1 MRVNNLFSRNFF
13 VRNYNKA
20 KSLAGNRF
28 TPELHVELP
37 ISNIFDYLVRHQR
50 SYIELRKLYGNIFKK
65 SQCLTSNIEN
75 NQYAYVKDFYLNSK
89 DLNDVLNNIREYNT
103 NSIDWSKIHLLS
115 KKVIDISYGLIN
127 AVNES
132 PSSYIKTREHDS
144 RSTTDRTNYVIHD
157 FHEYIKNIRK
167 IHDLSQDTEAQIFN
181 SPYLL
186 LTGDAGI
193 GKTHLLCDLA
203 GRLINESEEKIS
215 PCVICFGEQ
224 FNNSENFW
232 ETLFKFLEITTTK
245 NAFLSELD
253 TLAEQNNQRALIIID
268 ALNEN
273 VLSSPDYWK
282 VNLLQILED
291 VKQYPNIALV
301 VSIRSG
307 FENMVLHTEIISSFS
322 IAQHDGFASQEW
334 EALTKFFLQKNL
346 PLPEVPLLTHEFS
359 NPLFL
364 KLFCQAFDNPSR
376 KKKGQEFFKGHIG
389 ATTIFENYVD
399 TVAYVLEDRFNIS
412 HLKNKNIWDT
422 VIENIAKE
430 MSLKYRDRIPLD
442 KLIEIVKN
450 NHPSVDHAKLIES
463 LEQAML
469 ISKIPNYSSNES
481 NLNFEIRFPFQKFS
495 DFLISRYIFKKLH
508 SEIKGRITFD
518 VAKEYFCKTDGIF
531 DVILTKNYNL
541 GLIEALSI
549 ALPEHTR
556 GDIELIGLF
565 DVYAQH
571 SGFKNHFLEAFI
583 QSIIWRSTS
592 GFNDDLSKIISTIN
606 NYIVNDDGLHT
617 KFIDALLA
625 VSSVSDHP
633 FNAEFLHSHLN
644 QYSMA
649 ERDAWWS
656 TFLHYTYNENKSVD
670 RLLKWGISNSTKS
683 LINDSTLLLTGIAL
697 AWFLTSSNRFIRDKA
712 TKCLVNIF
720 NNRLITLKDLL
731 VRFENIND
739 IYVLERIYAAT
750 YGCIMLSNHSSGKI
764 DDIRNLVDYI
774 CDHFYVKNNLPVH
787 LLLRDYI
794 RGIIELSVKKFNLD
808 INTKFTTPPY
818 SSMLDLNVPSAET
831 IKKQYYDDKNSGYTQ
846 ILSSVMYSLG
856 FLADFGNY
864 IVNSNLRYWSSS
876 KIQEKEI
883 NRESIFAIFINN
895 LDKNQRQLWDD
906 FINHINNSRARDSEI
921 LYNLLSSNE
930 VKVENINDS
939 FENKVN
945 EKNTKLINFKNALL
959 LEQQIYFSSEVEPYL
974 NYNYEVKQPQNKF
987 NTGLAQRWIFTR
999 VLDLGFDPKIHGSFD
1014 KVVSRNSN
1022 RREHKAERIGKKYQ
1036 WIALHEF
1043 LAFVSDNYRQ
1053 IIEPWDDD
1061 NKIYQGPWDPF
1072 VRDIDPSFLLQRD
1085 NTLGCKISLRN
1096 WYKDVSYY
1104 DTWGGERAHP
1114 SDWVT
1119 KLDDTPRFIDL
1130 VDIRDDEENEW
1141 VLLDGH
1147 FKWDDHK
1154 DPAFEKYDIGYR
1166 SLWIMIT
1173 SLIVKKSEYK
1183 LIIDDLKQRDLY
1195 NIDINF
1201 VNSVYEIFLGEYYNS
1216 SAFKC
1221 KYGEDLWQGFSISGN
1236 KTIDVLPTFQHYLN
1250 EFTLDCS
1257 VDDVSSVKIK
1267 LLCKEIVDDL
1277 SLRHTNLDGKFYDVD
1292 GALVGVYQPIF
1303 EESQFETL
1311 LIKKETLTKFL
1322 ERHDYSILWIS
1333 KLEKNVVE
1341 RMSLSTCCDF
1351 GGLLFYNEQNN
1362 LDMHIVKSNSHSFI
1376 K

>member
-1 MRVNNLFSRNFF
+1 MDTLFNRQFF
-13 VRNYNKA
+13 VKNYNNA

-28 TPELHVELP
+28 SPELHVELP

-50 SYIELRKLYGNIFKK
+50 CYIELRKLYGTIYKK
-65 SQCLTSNIEN
+65 SQYLTSKIEN
-75 NQYAYVKDFYLNSK
+75 NLDNNIKNLCLNSK
-89 DLNDVLNNIREYNT
+89 DLTEILDNISRYSI
-103 NSIDWSKIHLLS
+103 NSIDWDKINQLS
-115 KKVIDISYGLIN
+115 KKVIDISYDLIN
-127 AVNES
+127 TIKEF
-132 PSSYIKTREHDS
+132 PSLYIKTREHDS
-144 RSTTDRTNYVIHD
+144 RSIIDITNHVIHD
-157 FHEYIKNIRK
+157 FYEYIKTLRI

-181 SPYLL
+181 RPFML

-203 GRLINESEEKIS
+203 GRLINENEDKIT
-215 PCVICFGEQ
+215 PCIICFGEQ
-224 FNNSENFW
+224 FNDAESFW

-245 NAFLSELD
+245 NAFLSELN

-282 VNLLQILED
+282 TNLLQILED
-291 VKQYPNIALV
+291 VKQYSNIALI

-307 FENMVLHTEIISSFS
+307 FEKIVLDNEITSSFS
-322 IAQHDGFASQEW
+322 IVQHDGFASHEW
-334 EALTKFFLQKNL
+334 EALTKFFSEKGL
-346 PLPEVPLLTHEFS
+346 PLPEVPLLTNEFS

-376 KKKGQEFFKGHIG
+376 EKKGVELFKGHIG
-389 ATTIFENYVD
+389 ATYIFENYVD
-399 TVAYVLEDRFNIS
+399 NVAKMLETRFNIS
-412 HLKNKNIWDT
+412 HKRNKNIWDT
-422 VIENIAKE
+422 IIEHIAKE
-430 MSLKYRDRIPLD
+430 MSLSYCDRIPLD
-442 KLIEIVKN
+442 KLIEIVEN
-450 NHPSVDHAKLIES
+450 SHPSVDSADLIES
-463 LEQAML
+463 LEKAML

-606 NYIVNDDGLHT
+606 NYIVNNNGLHT

-683 LINDSTLLLTGIAL
+683 LINDSTLLLTGITL

-731 VRFENIND
+731 VRFENVND

-794 RGIIELSVKKFNLD
+794 RGIIELSVKNL
-808 INTKFTTPPY
+808 I
-818 SSMLDLNVPSAET
+818 
-831 IKKQYYDDKNSGYTQ
+831 
-846 ILSSVMYSLG
+846 
-856 FLADFGNY
+856 
-864 IVNSNLRYWSSS
+864 
-876 KIQEKEI
+876 
-883 NRESIFAIFINN
+883 
-895 LDKNQRQLWDD
+895 
-906 FINHINNSRARDSEI
+906 
-921 LYNLLSSNE
+921 
-930 VKVENINDS
+930 
-939 FENKVN
+939 
-945 EKNTKLINFKNALL
+945 
-959 LEQQIYFSSEVEPYL
+959 
-974 NYNYEVKQPQNKF
+974 
-987 NTGLAQRWIFTR
+987 
-999 VLDLGFDPKIHGSFD
+999 
-1014 KVVSRNSN
+1014 
-1022 RREHKAERIGKKYQ
+1022 
-1036 WIALHEF
+1036 
-1043 LAFVSDNYRQ
+1043 
-1053 IIEPWDDD
+1053 
-1061 NKIYQGPWDPF
+1061 
-1072 VRDIDPSFLLQRD
+1072 
-1085 NTLGCKISLRN
+1085 
-1096 WYKDVSYY
+1096 
-1104 DTWGGERAHP
+1104 
-1114 SDWVT
+1114 
-1119 KLDDTPRFIDL
+1119 
-1130 VDIRDDEENEW
+1130 
-1141 VLLDGH
+1141 
-1147 FKWDDHK
+1147 
-1154 DPAFEKYDIGYR
+1154 
-1166 SLWIMIT
+1166 
-1173 SLIVKKSEYK
+1173 
-1183 LIIDDLKQRDLY
+1183 
-1195 NIDINF
+1195 
-1201 VNSVYEIFLGEYYNS
+1201 
-1216 SAFKC
+1216 
-1221 KYGEDLWQGFSISGN
+1221 
-1236 KTIDVLPTFQHYLN
+1236 
-1250 EFTLDCS
+1250 
-1257 VDDVSSVKIK
+1257 
-1267 LLCKEIVDDL
+1267 
-1277 SLRHTNLDGKFYDVD
+1277 
-1292 GALVGVYQPIF
+1292 
-1303 EESQFETL
+1303 
-1311 LIKKETLTKFL
+1311 
-1322 ERHDYSILWIS
+1322 
-1333 KLEKNVVE
+1333 
-1341 RMSLSTCCDF
+1341 
-1351 GGLLFYNEQNN
+1351 
-1362 LDMHIVKSNSHSFI
+1362 
-1376 K
+1376 

>member
-1 MRVNNLFSRNFF
+1 LRVNNLFSRNFF

-50 SYIELRKLYGNIFKK
+50 CYTALRKIYGIIHKK
-65 SQCLTSNIEN
+65 SQYLTSNVVN
-75 NQYAYVKDFYLNSK
+75 DQDSSLKNFYTNSK
-89 DLNDVLNNIREYNT
+89 TLNDVLNHIREYNT
-103 NSIDWSKIHLLS
+103 NSIDWIKINELS
-115 KKVIDISYGLIN
+115 ENLIDISYGLIN
-127 AVNES
+127 AVNGS

-203 GRLINESEEKIS
+203 GRLINENEDKIT
-215 PCVICFGEQ
+215 PCIICFGEQ
-224 FNNSENFW
+224 FNDAENFW
-232 ETLFKFLEITTTK
+232 ETLFKFLEVTTTK
-245 NAFLSELD
+245 NAFLSELN

-273 VLSSPDYWK
+273 VLSSPNYWK
-282 VNLLQILED
+282 TNLLQILED
-291 VKQYPNIALV
+291 VKQYPNIALI

-307 FENMVLHTEIISSFS
+307 FEKIVLDNEITSSFS
-322 IAQHDGFASQEW
+322 IVQHDGFASQEW

-376 KKKGQEFFKGHIG
+376 TKKGQEFFKGHIG

-430 MSLKYRDRIPLD
+430 MSLNYSDRIPLD

-508 SEIKGRITFD
+508 SEIEGRITFD
-518 VAKEYFCKTDGIF
+518 VAKEYFCITDGIF
-531 DVILTKNYNL
+531 DVILKKNYNL

-571 SGFKNHFLEAFI
+571 SGFKSHFLEAFI

-592 GFNDDLSKIISTIN
+592 GFNDDLPKIISTIN

-683 LINDSTLLLTGIAL
+683 LINDSTLLLTGITL
-697 AWFLTSSNRFIRDKA
+697 VWFLTSSNRFIRDKA

-720 NNRLITLKDLL
+720 TSRLIILKDLL
-731 VRFENIND
+731 VKFENVND
-739 IYVLERIYAAT
+739 IYVLERIYAAA
-750 YGCIMLSNHSSGKI
+750 YGCIMLSNQSSCKI
-764 DDIRNLVDYI
+764 DDVRNLVDYI
-774 CDHFYVKNNLPVH
+774 CDYFYVKNNLPVH

-794 RGIIELSVKKFNLD
+794 RGIVELSVKKFNLC
-808 INTKFTTPPY
+808 INTKFTIPPY

-831 IKKQYYDDKNSGYTQ
+831 IKKQYYDDKDSGYTQ
-846 ILSSVMYSLG
+846 IVSSVMYNLG

-864 IVNSNLRYWSSS
+864 VINSKLRYWSSG
-876 KIQEKEI
+876 KIQDKEI
-883 NRESIFAIFINN
+883 NRIFIFEIFIKN
-895 LDKNQRQLWDD
+895 LSSYQKQLWSNL
-906 FINHINNSRARDSEI
+906 INYINSSRAYDSEMLHTI
-921 LYNLLSSNE
+921 LYSNE
-930 VKVENINDS
+930 ANVANINIS
-939 FENKVN
+939 FDHNVDERSA
-945 EKNTKLINFKNALL
+945 KLLNFKKSLL
-959 LEQQIYFSSEVEPYL
+959 LEQQIYYVIEVEPYL
-974 NYNYEVKQPQNKF
+974 NYKYEVTQPKNEF
-987 NTGLAQRWIFTR
+987 DTGLAQRWIFTR
-999 VLDLGFDPKIHGSFD
+999 VLSLGFDPNIHSYFD
-1014 KVVSRNSN
+1014 EVVSRNSH
-1022 RREHKAERIGKKYQ
+1022 RTEHKAERIGEKYQ

-1043 LAFVSDNYRQ
+1043 LAFVSDNYRP
-1053 IIEPWDDD
+1053 IIESWDND
-1061 NKIYQGPWDPF
+1061 NKQYQGSWDPF
-1072 VRDIDPSFLLQRD
+1072 IRDIDPSFLLQCD
-1085 NTLGCKISLRN
+1085 SLKSNDLPLKQWRRN
-1096 WYKDVSYY
+1096 LLSYDAWGNQVSIA
-1104 DTWGGERAHP
+1104 E
-1114 SDWVT
+1114 WVT
-1119 KLDDTPRFIDL
+1119 TLDDIPKLVDL
-1130 VDIRDDEENEW
+1130 VNILDDNNSEW
-1141 VLLDGH
+1141 ILLDGS

-1173 SLIVKKSEYK
+1173 SLIVKKSEYR
-1183 LIIDDLKQRDLY
+1183 LIVDDLKQRDLY
-1195 NIDINF
+1195 NINIDF
-1201 VNSVYEIFLGEYYNS
+1201 VNRVYETFLGEYHNS
-1216 SAFKC
+1216 SAFEC
-1221 KYGEDLWQGFSISGN
+1221 KYGEDLWQEFSISGN
-1236 KTIDVLPTFQHYLN
+1236 KTIDVLPTFQYYLN

-1257 VDDVSSVKIK
+1257 VDDVSSIKIK

-1277 SLRHTNLDGKFYDVD
+1277 NLHHTNLDGKFYDVD

-1322 ERHDYSILWIS
+1322 ECHDYSILWIS

-1341 RMSLSTCCDF
+1341 RMSLSTYCDF

-1362 LDMHIVKSNSHSFI
+1362 LDMHIVKSNSNSFI
-1376 K
+1376 T